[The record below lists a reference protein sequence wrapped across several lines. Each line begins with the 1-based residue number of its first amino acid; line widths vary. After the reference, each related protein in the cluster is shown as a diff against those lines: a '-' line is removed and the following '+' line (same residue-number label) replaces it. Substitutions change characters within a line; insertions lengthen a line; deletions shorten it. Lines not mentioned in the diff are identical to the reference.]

1 MIVQRINVTVDLA
14 NVEKV
19 IELLRAEHQ
28 IMLDQGVQP
37 LAQRFYGGTPG
48 GIGVY
53 HTACCLECEFES
65 LAEMEARWA
74 EYFALE
80 TTDAY
85 MAKWHE
91 YTSDGI
97 VQILEVTTL

>member
-1 MIVQRINVTVDLA
+1 VIVQRINVTVDLE

-19 IELLRAEHQ
+19 IELLQAEHQ

-65 LAEMEARWA
+65 LAEMEALWA
-74 EYFALE
+74 EYYALE
-80 TTDAY
+80 TTATY

-91 YTSDGI
+91 YTSNCI
-97 VQILEVTTL
+97 VQILDVTTL